1 MLKKWDRLPE
11 YMRTDAVRPYY
22 DILKKRRLS
31 LMVKRT
37 FDFTISVVLAVALL
51 PVMAAISVGIMA
63 GSKGGV
69 LFTQERITQYGRKF
83 KILKFRTMVKDGEGL
98 GSQVTVGHDKRI
110 TKIGSLLRKYR
121 LDELPQLFNI
131 ILGDMSFCGARP
143 EVPCFVRRYSEEMM
157 ATLLLPAGVTSEAS
171 IKFKDE
177 AEILDGVQNVDAVY
191 VEKILP
197 EKMKY
202 NLYAIREF
210 GFLRELWVMVKTV
223 KAVLS
228 LKGIF
233 D

>member
-1 MLKKWDRLPE
+1 
-11 YMRTDAVRPYY
+11 
-22 DILKKRRLS
+22 
-31 LMVKRT
+31 
-37 FDFTISVVLAVALL
+37 
-51 PVMAAISVGIMA
+51 
-63 GSKGGV
+63 
-69 LFTQERITQYGRKF
+69 
-83 KILKFRTMVKDGEGL
+83 
-98 GSQVTVGHDKRI
+98 
-110 TKIGSLLRKYR
+110 
-121 LDELPQLFNI
+121 
-131 ILGDMSFCGARP
+131 
-143 EVPCFVRRYSEEMM
+143 MM